1 MRKKMI
7 VAVLASMGGL
17 GAVLMAQTTQQ
28 ASGPTRTTDTG
39 LKIVDVAK
47 GEPGAKNGDL
57 VWVHY
62 TGKLEDGKVF
72 DSSVNP
78 PQQGRPSEPFR
89 FRLGDGQVIKGWDEG
104 IAGMVVGEKRQL
116 IIPSSLGYGPQGS
129 PPTIP
134 PDATLIFDVQLIG
147 IARLGG

>member
-1 MRKKMI
+1 MNKNMI

-28 ASGPTRTTDTG
+28 AAGPSRTTDSG
-39 LKIVDVAK
+39 LKIVEVAK
-47 GEPGAKNGDL
+47 GEPTAKPGDL

-72 DSSVNP
+72 DSSLNP
-78 PQQGRPSEPFR
+78 PQPGRPSEPFR
-89 FRLGDGQVIKGWDEG
+89 FRLGDGQVIKGWEEG
-104 IAGMVVGEKRQL
+104 IAGMSIGEKRQL
-116 IIPSSLGYGPQGS
+116 IIPASLGYGEQGS

-134 PDATLIFDVQLIG
+134 PNATLIFDVQLIG